1 MDTISTEQFLCLL
14 YDKQLKEEE
23 INSLRRM
30 GIIEEYDIINLGE
43 PIVRKS
49 AARIIHEYLIKELKK
64 EDLEDISG
72 AAVLRDLY
80 DCRVCVNHIAQVYL
94 RGIMKGKAI
103 PGLSENGFI
112 IFDANSVLE
121 LDEAILLK
129 NKIYGFIK

>member
-30 GIIEEYDIINLGE
+30 GIIEEYDIINLGK

-129 NKIYGFIK
+129 NKI